1 MDKGDRA
8 ISANVNA
15 AIELKHA
22 FMKIGG
28 VSREKHAIM
37 EVLHIGNE
45 ILRAIPVGR
54 VLVEFLEGKAMTV
67 LGDELVERCVV

>member
-1 MDKGDRA
+1 MDKGDRT

-22 FMKIGG
+22 LMKIGG
-28 VSREKHAIM
+28 VSREEHAIM

-54 VLVEFLEGKAMTV
+54 VLVEFLEGKAVTV